1 MPAWVRNPQWTLP
14 TLLESR
20 EFEKIPAPSG
30 NFKKFPLGAGI
41 SSQEFPCPWELV
53 GKKNF
58 TGIFIVKL
66 EGGFY
71 LEGFLIKM
79 ECDVELWSNSFL
91 KRFLLQIE
99 FDFSFLVIFF

>member
-14 TLLESR
+14 TVLESR

-41 SSQEFPCPWELV
+41 SSQEFPWEFDEFPWELV

-58 TGIFIVKL
+58 TKDFAVKKNFQGNPL
-66 EGGFY
+66 
-71 LEGFLIKM
+71 
-79 ECDVELWSNSFL
+79 
-91 KRFLLQIE
+91 
-99 FDFSFLVIFF
+99 